1 MKRIF
6 LAIFLTISPFLFLAS
21 VATDAQAGFGLGLH
35 YLKTLEDMEET
46 SGFDSNSLGFLGVY
60 SFGPGM
66 LNFELSLEY
75 VPNYILDEDL
85 LQPSAYVFLGSNI
98 YGGLGIGTSR
108 FKGDWADDPFF
119 DLRAGLKIS
128 VFDFF
133 ASYRIQKLNEVNDLE
148 TDDLNSITFGAIF
161 KF

>member
-1 MKRIF
+1 MKRSFNTVI
-6 LAIFLTISPFLFLAS
+6 LAATICLLLATT
-21 VATDAQAGFGLGLH
+21 ATESQAGFGVGLH
-35 YLKTLEDMEET
+35 YLKTLDDMEET
-46 SGFDSNSLGFLGVY
+46 SGFDSSSLGFLGVY

-75 VPNYILDEDL
+75 VPNYIMEEDL
-85 LQPSAYVFLGSNI
+85 LQPSAYVFMGNHI

-108 FKGDWADDPFF
+108 FKGDWSEDPFF
-119 DLRAGLKIS
+119 DLRAGLKIT

-133 ASYRIQKLNEVNDLE
+133 ASYRIQKLDEVTELE
-148 TDDLNSITFGAIF
+148 TDDLNSVTFGAIF